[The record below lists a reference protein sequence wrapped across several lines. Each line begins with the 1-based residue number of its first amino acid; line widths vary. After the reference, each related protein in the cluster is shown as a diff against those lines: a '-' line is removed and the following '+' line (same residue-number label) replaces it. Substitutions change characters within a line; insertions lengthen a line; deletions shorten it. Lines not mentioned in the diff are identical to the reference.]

1 MKKKQLYTLI
11 VVVVILAIL
20 YAYQKKSREK
30 NWDDGNKSASEK
42 LLPANFDTE
51 KIAAVRITKDGKS
64 LTMEKKDAGWG
75 LKERFGYPIDFAS
88 LKSMFFDLYE
98 TGVAQT
104 LDLVPT
110 QVEAMALNEKSG
122 AVKLELL
129 DAKGEVLQKLFFG
142 KKHSN
147 KKSDAENVPNP
158 YGFNMGGSVEVG
170 RYLLLNDGRYV
181 IAAETFDKVDQDATK
196 WLNQDFFS
204 ISNVKKASLTK
215 KGKALWNVARGKSS
229 DDLKLVGA
237 AVPANKEVDTSKLNS
252 VKNAF
257 NYFQFADI
265 AGTSKEAP
273 LKNAS
278 VLTVE
283 DFDGF
288 KYVIDY
294 DPAEKGEN
302 KLQVSVSWKGKKNR
316 DAAKDEKP
324 EDKAAKDQAFAKKI
338 KENKDKVI
346 ELNARLRGW
355 TYLVDSAKLSSIPSD
370 LAEFLKDKPKPK
382 ESAKKDA
389 TEKKN
394 ASVIK

>member
-11 VVVVILAIL
+11 VVVVILAIV
-20 YAYQKKSREK
+20 YAYQKKTREK
-30 NWDDGNKSASEK
+30 GWDDGKKSVSEK
-42 LLPANFDTE
+42 LLPADFDTE
-51 KIAAVRITKDGKS
+51 KIAAVRIIKDGKS
-64 LTMEKKDAGWG
+64 LTMEKKDVGWT
-75 LKERFGYPIDFAS
+75 LKERFGYPVDFTS

-110 QVEAMALNEKSG
+110 QVDAMALNEKSG

-129 DAKGEVLQKLFFG
+129 DAKGGVLQKLLFG
-142 KKHSN
+142 DKHSN

-158 YGFNMGGSVEVG
+158 YGFNMSGSVEVG

-181 IAAETFDKVDQDATK
+181 IAAKTFDAVDKDAPN

-204 ISNVKKASLTK
+204 ISTIKNASLTN
-215 KGKALWNVARGKSS
+215 KGKVLWKAAREKSS
-229 DDLKLVGA
+229 DDLKLVDA
-237 AVPANKEVDTSKLNS
+237 AIPADKEVDTSKLNS

-265 AGTSKEAP
+265 AGTSKEAS

-283 DFDGF
+283 DFEGF
-288 KYVIDY
+288 KYVINY
-294 DPAEKGEN
+294 DPAENGKN
-302 KLQVSVSWKGKKNR
+302 KLQVSVSWRGKKNR
-316 DAAKDEKP
+316 DAVKDEKP

-370 LAEFLKDKPKPK
+370 LAGFLKDKPKPK
-382 ESAKKDA
+382 EPAKKETA
-389 TEKKN
+389 TKPK
-394 ASVIK
+394 ASVKK